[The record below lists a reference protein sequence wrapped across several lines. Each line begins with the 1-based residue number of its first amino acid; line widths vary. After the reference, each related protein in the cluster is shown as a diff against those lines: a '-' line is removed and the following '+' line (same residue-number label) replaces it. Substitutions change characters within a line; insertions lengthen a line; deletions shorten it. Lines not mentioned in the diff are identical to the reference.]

1 MWQLTSRR
9 RGAGTRA
16 AASTALSSMSFYDFP
31 GKPISYDVSKFDR
44 YGYTRL
50 GWQDMN
56 GSYAS
61 EEDAMDSLVPD
72 SELPT
77 SIWIYSV

>member
-31 GKPISYDVSKFDR
+31 GKPIEYDVNDFDR
-44 YGYTRL
+44 YGYKRL
-50 GWQDMN
+50 GWLDMN
-56 GSYAS
+56 GSYTGES
-61 EEDAMDSLVPD
+61 DAMSSLVQD